1 MHDQSQLTNGVPKGV
16 DCTGGVLNGTKK
28 GFWAATR
35 LTEDD
40 ANKTR
45 VWKCERDR
53 ADPTALALTRAQTRA
68 QTRALSLALALAL
81 SLALAL
87 ALALALVLT
96 LTRCEIPGVC
106 LGGDESACAEGYAGV
121 LCDSCAPGYWG
132 KPKEAR

>member
-40 ANKTR
+40 ANRTR
-45 VWKCERDR
+45 VWK
-53 ADPTALALTRAQTRA
+53 
-68 QTRALSLALALAL
+68 
-81 SLALAL
+81 
-87 ALALALVLT
+87 
-96 LTRCEIPGVC
+96 CEIPGVC